1 MFKNKLQYMM
11 SNNPDETLSEK
22 GSNRRKK
29 IRPFI
34 LTLLKLGNKL
44 KLVVE
49 KNEYEK
55 IVDRPV
61 IYVACHGFKD
71 DVLNTLVTLKDDAYV
86 VFGNIDLFYNTMDG
100 LFLWLYGTQLV
111 DRYNKES
118 KNAMKNK
125 MNKIIELGNN
135 IVIFS
140 EATWNLSPNKLM
152 EKLHG
157 GFYDVAIK
165 NNALVVPVLTHK
177 VGKKCY
183 SRVLKA
189 IDLKEINMEDVEII
203 CLTMKKYIEKANDL
217 IIYDDEQSIIV
228 KDIISDLQK
237 EINELSNCNTIS
249 DAKKKINYI
258 EYCCSKYKNKVL
270 ELSLQIPSDEEI
282 EISAFNFVSK
292 LISRIGIAKKEVLV
306 TKVRDIMAL
315 EKYDMIK
322 TNPDYS
328 YMKNGK
334 NMYEA
339 WDDYIKETISATPY
353 FYPEPEATTV
363 FKDPMIKDEIE
374 VMPWLKSKQ
383 KIKKI

>member
-1 MFKNKLQYMM
+1 MFKKKLQYMM
-11 SNNPDETLSEK
+11 SNNPEETLSEK

-34 LTLLKLGNKL
+34 LTLLKVSNKL

-49 KNEYEK
+49 KNEYKK
-55 IVDRPV
+55 IVDRPI

-71 DVLNTLVTLKDDAYV
+71 DVLNTLVTLNDDSYV
-86 VFGNIDLFYNTMDG
+86 VFGNIDLFYNTLDG

-111 DRYNKES
+111 DRYNKDS

-183 SRVLKA
+183 SRVLQP
-189 IDLKEINMEDVEII
+189 IDLKELNMEDIEII
-203 CLTMKKYIEKANDL
+203 YFTMKKYVDKANDI
-217 IIYDDEQSIIV
+217 IIYDDEQSAIA
-228 KDIISDLQK
+228 KEIISDLQK
-237 EINELSNCNTIS
+237 EISDLLNCKTIE

-258 EYCCSKYKNKVL
+258 EYCCSKYKNKIS
-270 ELSLQIPSDEEI
+270 ELSLQIPKDEEI

-315 EKYDMIK
+315 EKYDMIEK
-322 TNPDYS
+322 NPDYS
-328 YMKNGK
+328 YMKKGK
-334 NMYEA
+334 NIYDA
-339 WDDYIKETISATPY
+339 WDDYIQETISATPY
-353 FYPEPEATTV
+353 FYPEPEATTA
-363 FKDPMIKDEIE
+363 FKDSLIKDEDE
-374 VMPWLKSKQ
+374 VMPWLKNKQ
-383 KIKKI
+383 KIKKN